1 MDELYLFLIATGH
14 DCYQTT
20 SYVHSRQLNHW
31 SARTDALLGYVVVVV
46 PKGLIIHFPT
56 LPEVAQAILEHA

>member
-20 SYVHSRQLNHW
+20 SYVHYSQQQNW
-31 SARTDALLGYVVVVV
+31 SARTDRTRGYVVVVV
-46 PKGLIIHFPT
+46 PKDLVIPCPT
-56 LPEVAQAILEHA
+56 LPDVAQAILEHA